1 MTVLEE
7 VLQANKVF
15 VSNKKNVEKNFSKIP
30 KKQVAIFTCM
40 DTRLVDFLEPAMG
53 ISRGD
58 AKILK
63 NAGNTLID
71 PKGGVIRSLVVAIFL
86 LGVEEVFIIG
96 HKDCGM
102 AYIDDSLLIQK
113 MIGRGVPEEI
123 INDMPDF
130 REWLGAFKD
139 PVSNIVKVTTEI
151 RNSPLIP
158 KDVPIHGL
166 IFCPDDGHI
175 EVLVNGY
182 ENCPAVKG

>member
-1 MTVLEE
+1 MTILNEILE
-7 VLQANKVF
+7 ANKDF
-15 VSNKKNVEKNFSKIP
+15 INNKERMDSEKFSKLP

-58 AKILK
+58 AKVIK

-86 LGVEEVFIIG
+86 LGVEEVFVIG

-102 AYIDDSLLIQK
+102 AYINEPDLIQK
-113 MIGRGVPEEI
+113 MTDRGVPQEVIEDI
-123 INDMPDF
+123 PDF
-130 REWLGAFKD
+130 SEWLGAFKD
-139 PVSNIVKVTTEI
+139 PVSNVVKVTTEI

-158 KDVPIHGL
+158 RDVPVHGL
-166 IFCPDDGHI
+166 IFCPDNGQL

-182 ENCPAVKG
+182 E